1 MIAHIPLVCYSWAVP
16 KGKTKAS
23 KGGSW
28 IFRDIPRDLM
38 RRAKIAAAVEGKSI
52 KALLMEAIET
62 RLQELERKGLVPKGK

>member
-1 MIAHIPLVCYSWAVP
+1 MP
-16 KGKTKAS
+16 KRKGQDA

-52 KALLMEAIET
+52 KALLIEAMEA
-62 RLQELERKGLVPKGK
+62 RLQDLERKGLLPKGK